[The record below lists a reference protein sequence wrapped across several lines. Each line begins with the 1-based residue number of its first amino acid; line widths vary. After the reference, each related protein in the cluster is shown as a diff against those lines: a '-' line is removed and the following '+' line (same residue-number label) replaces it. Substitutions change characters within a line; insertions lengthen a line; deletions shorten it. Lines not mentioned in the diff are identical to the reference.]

1 MSLIMNIRSFK
12 KIIKEGFSEKRAV
25 TFFILQVIM
34 TIVFT
39 ILYYIAILFDDYV
52 FGIKPGKDYLQADIF
67 SVLYFSLITQ
77 TTVGYTGGLEYL
89 TSSTK
94 VINFLHLISML
105 AVVTI
110 I

>member
-1 MSLIMNIRSFK
+1 MSLFMNIKNYK
-12 KIIKEGFSEKRAV
+12 KIIKEGFSEKRTV
-25 TFFILQVIM
+25 TFIILQLTM

-52 FGIKPGKDYLQADIF
+52 YGIKPGKEYLQADIL

-89 TSSTK
+89 SSSTK
-94 VINFLHLISML
+94 VINFLHLLSML
-105 AVVTI
+105 VVVTI

>member
-1 MSLIMNIRSFK
+1 MSLIINIKNFK
-12 KIIKEGFSEKRAV
+12 KIIKDGFSEKRAF
-25 TFFILQVIM
+25 TFIILQLTM

-52 FGIKPGKDYLQADIF
+52 YGIKPGKDYLQADIL

-89 TSSTK
+89 SSSTK
-94 VINFLHLISML
+94 VINFLHLLSML
-105 AVVTI
+105 VVVTI

>member
-1 MSLIMNIRSFK
+1 MSLFMNIKNYK
-12 KIIKEGFSEKRAV
+12 KIIKEGFSEKR
-25 TFFILQVIM
+25 TFTFIILQLTM

-52 FGIKPGKDYLQADIF
+52 YGIKPGKEYLQADIL

-89 TSSTK
+89 SSSTK
-94 VINFLHLISML
+94 VINFLHLLSML
-105 AVVTI
+105 VVVTI
-110 I
+110 